1 MILTNHTTVLILVA
15 LRLSESLIMVLILK
29 AELELSR
36 VFSNQT
42 KLKSKIQGDYKKNN
56 KILVSHVSPMKQ

>member
-29 AELELSR
+29 AELELSEY
-36 VFSNQT
+36 FQ
-42 KLKSKIQGDYKKNN
+42 I
-56 KILVSHVSPMKQ
+56 KQS